1 MFLREIMVPASS
13 IRGVG
18 PATAKPLASLGL
30 ITVGDV
36 LAYWPRDWEDRTI
49 FHSLSEFNV
58 RSKLHVRATVIAHDW
73 FGYGRMRTLKIMIRD
88 EAGTIAELVCFNR
101 PFLEKQF
108 PPETHVDVYGSFR
121 YAYGSLQSSAFE
133 VEPADASPARILP
146 VYPLTAGISQQ
157 QMRKIISHALREYGR
172 GIDSEL
178 PESVR
183 KTYSIPAKQDVLHA
197 IHAPQSMDEARK
209 ARHALIFEELFLF
222 EYAIGQRSL
231 ERRGRLPR
239 IDAQSA
245 GERTITDTSCH
256 NDNTPTPL
264 QSRLIER
271 LPFRL
276 TPDQYTV
283 LHELN
288 GDITSQTGMAR
299 LLQGDVG
306 SGKTLLAFLASLAVC
321 ERGGQTAILAPTEL
335 LARQHAENAAK
346 LLEPAGIR
354 IAFLTGNLKSKGR
367 TTLLKE
373 LAAGRIDAVIGT
385 HALFSQNVRYHNL
398 RLVVID
404 EQQRF
409 GVLQRSAIIEKG
421 RESNPDKKPPHLL
434 MMSATPIP
442 RTLALSV
449 FGDLDVSVLRTMPP
463 GRKPVITHLAAK
475 KNEHKVYDFIRR
487 ELAAG
492 NQAYFVYP
500 LIDPSDTAEL
510 ASATDM
516 VKQLADHIF
525 PGHRCALIHSKIPE
539 DEQKRIMDDF
549 RSGSIRILVATSVVE
564 VGVDVPEATCMVIEH
579 AERFGLSALHQL
591 RGRVGRGTTQSYC
604 FLVFSDKLTDTG
616 KARLRVM
623 HETTDGF
630 VIAEEDLRLRGPGDI
645 AGIQQSGYV
654 SFTLADPVRDIRI
667 LQEARTAAFTLLEA
681 GNGSHTAALPG
692 FRTGQD
698 T

>member
-1 MFLREIMVPASS
+1 MLLREIMVPVSS

-30 ITVGDV
+30 VTVGDV
-36 LAYWPRDWEDRTI
+36 LAYWPRDWEDRTV
-49 FHSLSEFNV
+49 FHALSEYNT
-58 RSKLHVRATVIAHDW
+58 RAKLHVRAMVVAHDW

-88 EAGTIAELVCFNR
+88 EAGTVAELACFNR

-108 PPETHVDVYGSFR
+108 PPGTPVAVYGSFR
-121 YAYGSLQSSAFE
+121 YAYGSLQSSSFE
-133 VEPADASPARILP
+133 IEPVQTSPARVLP
-146 VYPLTAGISQQ
+146 VYSLTAGISQQ
-157 QMRKIISHALREYGR
+157 QMRKIMTRALSEYGR

-178 PESVR
+178 PETIR
-183 KTYSIPAKQDVLHA
+183 NKYNIPSKQDVVHA
-197 IHAPQSMDEARK
+197 IHEPQTLDQAHK
-209 ARHALIFEELFLF
+209 ARQALIFEELFLF

-239 IDAQSA
+239 MDAQSTGNSFGSDESA
-245 GERTITDTSCH
+245 NIGK
-256 NDNTPTPL
+256 NPTPL
-264 QSRLIER
+264 QVRLIER
-271 LPFRL
+271 LPFHL
-276 TPDQYTV
+276 TPDQHTI

-288 GDITSQTGMAR
+288 GDIDSPTGMAR

-354 IAFLTGNLKSKGR
+354 IAFLTGNLKSRGR
-367 TTLLKE
+367 ATLLKE
-373 LAAGRIDAVIGT
+373 LSAGRIDVVIGT
-385 HALFSQNVRYHNL
+385 HALFSRNVHYHNL

-421 RESNPDKKPPHLL
+421 RESDPGKSPPHLL

-475 KNEHKVYDFIRR
+475 KNEKKVYDFIRR
-487 ELAAG
+487 ELKAG
-492 NQAYFVYP
+492 KQAYFVYP
-500 LIDPSDTAEL
+500 LIDPSDSAEL

-516 VKQLADHIF
+516 AAHLADHVF
-525 PGHRCALIHSKIPE
+525 PEYECALIHSRIPE
-539 DEQKRIMDDF
+539 DEQKRIMDAF
-549 RSGSIRILVATSVVE
+549 RSGSVQILVATSVVE
-564 VGVDVPEATCMVIEH
+564 VGVDVPNATCMVIEH

-591 RGRVGRGTTQSYC
+591 RGRVGRGSAQSYC
-604 FLVFSDKLTDTG
+604 FLIFSDKLTDSG

-630 VIAEEDLRLRGPGDI
+630 IIAEEDLKLRGPGDI
-645 AGIQQSGYV
+645 AGIQQSGYI
-654 SFTLADPVRDIRI
+654 SFTLADPVRDFEI
-667 LQEARTAAFTLLEA
+667 LQEARIAAFDLLE
-681 GNGSHTAALPG
+681 TASPHKKPG
-692 FRTGQD
+692 ASSPGPD
-698 T
+698 